1 MEKKSTFRIK
11 EMRNGRHLTQE
22 ELGEIIG
29 VSQQTFSRY
38 EKQEVLMPVDVLVRL
53 SRYFNVSTDYLLGLT
68 DVHNV
73 TVLDNLGRYTFENAN
88 KNDYTRYNFEAKPYN
103 SFSANGGHRHHF
115 IPAASLNANGFNSDT
130 AYCIRMMVADHQ
142 KTGSFGS
149 SSYVANITNLLS
161 SRKYQEALQTEVN
174 DLQSKYDSEGIAGN
188 LQQKYYYEVVTCL
201 YQYEILFGIN

>member
-68 DVHNV
+68 DVKRNLNQQV
-73 TVLDNLGRYTFENAN
+73 TVEKTIDEY
-88 KNDYTRYNFEAKPYN
+88 YNFIEVYKRLNERDRALIWKIMNDMKGLDKWDEAGKKDE
-103 SFSANGGHRHHF
+103 NG
-115 IPAASLNANGFNSDT
+115 S
-130 AYCIRMMVADHQ
+130 V
-142 KTGSFGS
+142 
-149 SSYVANITNLLS
+149 
-161 SRKYQEALQTEVN
+161 
-174 DLQSKYDSEGIAGN
+174 
-188 LQQKYYYEVVTCL
+188 
-201 YQYEILFGIN
+201 

>member
-29 VSQQTFSRY
+29 VSPQTFSRY
-38 EKQEVLMPVDVLVRL
+38 EK
-53 SRYFNVSTDYLLGLT
+53 
-68 DVHNV
+68 
-73 TVLDNLGRYTFENAN
+73 
-88 KNDYTRYNFEAKPYN
+88 
-103 SFSANGGHRHHF
+103 
-115 IPAASLNANGFNSDT
+115 
-130 AYCIRMMVADHQ
+130 
-142 KTGSFGS
+142 
-149 SSYVANITNLLS
+149 
-161 SRKYQEALQTEVN
+161 QEALQTEVN